1 MATQQSCPAS
11 DLWPSA
17 SDFEPEDGNWRG
29 LGPAAGS
36 PFRSPGLHLQKS
48 WMDDDRWKP
57 GKFLDWG
64 GGAGVMGGV
73 AERGRER
80 SWMGAQER
88 SPFQLDSIFRR
99 SPVREKTFT
108 WSPDSRH
115 VSLCRSPPTEVTPRG
130 RSSGGGEGPTVSA
143 SYGSKFWTGQERKRG
158 SGDAAAALEQ
168 EADRREF
175 ESDSLSRWEK
185 RWEKKVKEN
194 CFLSPQ
200 CWRH

>member
-1 MATQQSCPAS
+1 MATQQSYPAS

-17 SDFEPEDGNWRG
+17 SDSEPQDGNWCG

-99 SPVREKTFT
+99 SPVRDETFT

-115 VSLCRSPPTEVTPRG
+115 VSLRRSSPAEVTPRG
-130 RSSGGGEGPTVSA
+130 RSSGGRGPTVSA

-158 SGDAAAALEQ
+158 SGDAPAALEQ
-168 EADRREF
+168 EADRCEF
-175 ESDSLSRWEK
+175 ESHSPSR
-185 RWEKKVKEN
+185 REKKVKEN
-194 CFLSPQ
+194 CFLSRQ